1 MGTKAD
7 NRTRLYA
14 LAGVFC
20 FLLVLSLV
28 LLYVLHHHD
37 GSRVPTL
44 RTISLYSNGLPAPPE
59 GATRL
64 TVPMEEVSVTALE
77 EQVLYSYLTG
87 AGGGSDPQPR
97 PDVRYPDFKSD
108 TPRFGQL
115 YVGDGQSGWRLHFAL
130 DHSEG
135 KSQSYDLL
143 YLDED
148 CDSDLRN
155 NRPRRPLKDSN
166 DLRADSPGAEVVWF
180 EPVKYP
186 PFFQMEGRSPIEL
199 LPRLWLG
206 AGRNPALAL
215 ATTTIRKGRF
225 EVEGKTYEAFFGH
238 GRFLSDRLDRA
249 TSVLHL
255 IRKDSEPAGFAGAEE
270 LGLMRSLDGRWC
282 RFSCTPTGDQLFV
295 YPYEGPL
302 GVLRLDVGG
311 RKAGRLELWGNLR
324 GPGARIVLGQTLED
338 GLRKGADQYEVPVG
352 DYCAESLDV
361 LMGNVRFGLV
371 GISYDDRSGTYR
383 SEQAPCSILIRE
395 DRPFVLD
402 FSHEPDVVFVR
413 PPRKDRVARGDEA
426 RIEAVLVDPGLGVM
440 VRGLLDMTQSKV
452 GTYTTSQGQT
462 RTFDAAPLL
471 APEVVIKRAGGAV
484 VGQGAMPFG

>member
-20 FLLVLSLV
+20 FLLALSLV
-28 LLYVLHHHD
+28 LLYVLRRED
-37 GSRVPTL
+37 ESGRRTL
-44 RTISLYSNGLPAPPE
+44 RTVMMYSHELHVPPA

-64 TVPMEEVSVTALE
+64 AVPMEEVPVTALE
-77 EQVLYSYLTG
+77 ERVLYSFLTG
-87 AGGGSDPQPR
+87 VGGGSHPQR
-97 PDVRYPDFKSD
+97 RSDVKYPDFKSD

-135 KSQSYDLL
+135 KPQSYDLL

-155 NRPRRPLKDSN
+155 NGPRRPLKDPN
-166 DLRADSPGAEVVWF
+166 DLGADSPGTDVVWF

-199 LPRLWLG
+199 LPRLRMD
-206 AGRNPALAL
+206 AGGDPALAL

-225 EVEGKTYEAFFGH
+225 EVEGKTYEAFLGY
-238 GRFLSDRLDRA
+238 GRFLCDRLNRA
-249 TSVLHL
+249 ASVLHL
-255 IRKDSEPAGFAGAEE
+255 IREDRDPGGFVGAEE

-302 GVLRLDVGG
+302 GVLRLDAGG

-324 GPGARIVLGQTLED
+324 GPGARIALGQGLED
-338 GLRKGADQYEVPVG
+338 SLRKGADQYEIPVG
-352 DYCAESLDV
+352 DYGTESLDV

-371 GISYDDRSGTYR
+371 GISYDDKSGTYR

-395 DRPFVLD
+395 DKPFVLD
-402 FSHEPDVVFVR
+402 FSHEPRVVFVR
-413 PPRKDRVARGDEA
+413 PPRKDRVARGDQV

-440 VRGLLDMTQSKV
+440 VRGLLNMTRSKT
-452 GTYTTSQGQT
+452 GTYTTLQGQT
-462 RTFDAAPLL
+462 RTFDTAPLL
-471 APEVVIKRAGGAV
+471 APEVVIRRADGQV
-484 VGQGAMPFG
+484 VGKGAMPFG